1 MPFTKELPEWGNP
14 GQRPPQTSIDQGYKP
29 MDHPPA
35 DWFNWYQYTAYQA
48 LKELQTI
55 GATKEDVSSAVSDAK
70 AYTDKHEKRTD
81 NPHKTTKAQVGLG
94 NVDNVQQASKADFD
108 AHTKDNDR
116 HITATERSNWNAKE
130 TTTGAKNK
138 ADTAEMNAKAYT
150 DELAARR
157 DNPHEVTKD
166 QVGLSNVDN
175 VKQADYYAFR
185 QHDNNGI
192 RHISQVERD
201 KWNGGQ
207 LKKLTDDQGKYL
219 ASIQDGLDFH
229 QIVDE
234 LDQSF
239 FFYTANTGVNTPSL
253 STRGLYIGTKTY
265 GEALAMDYSG
275 GTWRKTL
282 KASGWSDWVQIE
294 TSEGAQKKVDAHAN
308 KADLHVTKSEKDKW
322 NGGQLYPLTTQ
333 DGQRIKIMKGQN
345 LFDYPTGFY
354 FGAGVLNHP
363 GDDDSAWYYYD
374 ISDVPADLAPPQGLK
389 KIVATRSYDN
399 RTWISTI
406 HKEGEFTGW
415 RELVTDI
422 DIPWLDVT
430 YKNGAKTGDR
440 PVQYRKVGNTLHL
453 NGHVLTDREI
463 VFGSIPTSCAPSKGV
478 VKLVATSGT
487 TGYSKIIVY
496 ASGDMKITGVM
507 ATTESKVNGYYIDI
521 NIPLT

>member
-70 AYTDKHEKRTD
+70 AYTDKHEKRID

-94 NVDNVQQASKADFD
+94 NVDNVLQASKADFD

-116 HITATERSNWNAKE
+116 HITATERTNWNAKE
-130 TTTGAKNK
+130 TTTGAQNK
-138 ADTAEMNAKAYT
+138 ADAAEKNAKAYT

-157 DNPHEVTKD
+157 DNPHEVTKE
-166 QVGLSNVDN
+166 QIGLSNVDN

-207 LKKLTDDQGKYL
+207 L
-219 ASIQDGLDFH
+219 
-229 QIVDE
+229 
-234 LDQSF
+234 
-239 FFYTANTGVNTPSL
+239 
-253 STRGLYIGTKTY
+253 
-265 GEALAMDYSG
+265 
-275 GTWRKTL
+275 
-282 KASGWSDWVQIE
+282 
-294 TSEGAQKKVDAHAN
+294 
-308 KADLHVTKSEKDKW
+308 
-322 NGGQLYPLTTQ
+322 YPLTTQ

-354 FGAGVLNHP
+354 FGAGVVNHP
-363 GDDDSAWYYYD
+363 GDDDAAWYYYD

-415 RELVTDI
+415 RELITDI

-496 ASGDMKITGVM
+496 ASGDMKITGIM
-507 ATTESKVNGYYIDI
+507 ATTESKANGYYIDI

>member
-14 GQRPPQTSIDQGYKP
+14 GQRPPQSSIDQGYKP

-55 GATKEDVSSAVSDAK
+55 GATKDDVSTAVTDAK

-94 NVDNVQQASKADFD
+94 NVDNVQQASKTDFD

-116 HITATERSNWNAKE
+116 HITATERTNWNAKE
-130 TTTGAKNK
+130 TTTGAQNK
-138 ADTAEMNAKAYT
+138 ADTAEKNAKAYT
-150 DELAARR
+150 DSLAARR
-157 DNPHEVTKD
+157 DNPHEVTKE
-166 QVGLSNVDN
+166 QVGLGNVDN

-192 RHISQVERD
+192 RHISQVER
-201 KWNGGQ
+201 
-207 LKKLTDDQGKYL
+207 
-219 ASIQDGLDFH
+219 
-229 QIVDE
+229 
-234 LDQSF
+234 
-239 FFYTANTGVNTPSL
+239 
-253 STRGLYIGTKTY
+253 
-265 GEALAMDYSG
+265 
-275 GTWRKTL
+275 
-282 KASGWSDWVQIE
+282 
-294 TSEGAQKKVDAHAN
+294 
-308 KADLHVTKSEKDKW
+308 DKW

-354 FGAGVLNHP
+354 FGAGVVNHP
-363 GDDDSAWYYYD
+363 GDDAAAWYYYD

-415 RELVTDI
+415 RELITDI

-478 VKLVATSGT
+478 VKLIATSGT

-507 ATTESKVNGYYIDI
+507 ATTESKVSGYYIDMD
-521 NIPLT
+521 IPLT